1 MWAFSSS
8 KLPFNLGLLIPGKW
22 QTVLWKSEG
31 ISQVALKIYICVE
44 QRRKRPSVKVKISL
58 KKRMLSP
65 RLAQMSRPL
74 WTELQKQEIAW
85 SMCRTLNSQLEKLEN
100 MVVALLSEIWIITI
114 EFRVLHYLPHLSFSP
129 DEKQVYHQ
137 RVTCDFWGKHF
148 DEGLPDQTPPQK
160 NFIIDE
166 IPSRVV

>member
-1 MWAFSSS
+1 
-8 KLPFNLGLLIPGKW
+8 
-22 QTVLWKSEG
+22 
-31 ISQVALKIYICVE
+31 
-44 QRRKRPSVKVKISL
+44 
-58 KKRMLSP
+58 
-65 RLAQMSRPL
+65 
-74 WTELQKQEIAW
+74 
-85 SMCRTLNSQLEKLEN
+85 MCRILNSQLEKLEN

-114 EFRVLHYLPHLSFSP
+114 EFRVLHYLPYLSFSL